1 MNKCRIK
8 FLPFLILIGMLLSLF
23 SFLPN
28 SSANAEVSVRDN
40 EIVVSNDDF
49 QVSFQATTR
58 AGGTL
63 YPEIKD
69 PVTVIDENGEGRE
82 VSYYYYNWSQISNIR
97 ISMESL

>member
-1 MNKCRIK
+1 MNKSRIK
-8 FLPFLILIGMLLSLF
+8 FLPFLILIGVLFSLF

-28 SSANAEVSVRDN
+28 FSADAEISMREN

-69 PVTVIDENGEGRE
+69 PITVIDENGEGRE